1 MSFKQIRPTIPIS
14 LKGQIIEN
22 IKIIFDKGKVVD
34 IKANKN
40 ESMLKSHIL
49 SSQNGNRLG
58 DLTYMLRQLMI
69 KQENKL
75 K

>member
-1 MSFKQIRPTIPIS
+1 MSFKQIRPTIRIS